1 MKNEP
6 NIDIAEIAEIAEMLA
21 YAVDNGSWA
30 KVKKAMDALDELV
43 EYEFTESQPERKAIM
58 KTITIYEDAELQRF
72 INKRTELRANFREL
86 LDRRR
91 NADMPDTEDFNRWLY
106 EEKQVLNEIDK
117 VSNSIA
123 DLIEE
128 AVYDMRIRGE

>member
-1 MKNEP
+1 
-6 NIDIAEIAEIAEMLA
+6 
-21 YAVDNGSWA
+21 
-30 KVKKAMDALDELV
+30 
-43 EYEFTESQPERKAIM
+43 M
-58 KTITIYEDAELQRF
+58 KTITIYEDTELQRF
-72 INKRTELRANFREL
+72 INRRTELRAEFREL

-91 NADMPDTEDFNRWLY
+91 NADMPDKEDFDRWLY

>member
-1 MKNEP
+1 
-6 NIDIAEIAEIAEMLA
+6 
-21 YAVDNGSWA
+21 
-30 KVKKAMDALDELV
+30 
-43 EYEFTESQPERKAIM
+43 M

>member
-43 EYEFTESQPERKAIM
+43 EYEFTESRKHT
-58 KTITIYEDAELQRF
+58 KKGNKKELTR
-72 INKRTELRANFREL
+72 
-86 LDRRR
+86 
-91 NADMPDTEDFNRWLY
+91 
-106 EEKQVLNEIDK
+106 
-117 VSNSIA
+117 
-123 DLIEE
+123 
-128 AVYDMRIRGE
+128 